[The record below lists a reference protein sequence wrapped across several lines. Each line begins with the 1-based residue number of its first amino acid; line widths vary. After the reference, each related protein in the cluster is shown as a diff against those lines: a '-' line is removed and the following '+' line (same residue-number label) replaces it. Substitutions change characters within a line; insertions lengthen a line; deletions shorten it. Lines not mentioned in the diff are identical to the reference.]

1 MYEQKNSQN
10 YGVMQR
16 MQHILEALTAAA
28 VFLSMKLTKTKFRA
42 KLMDTNLKNQLRV
55 AQSTLNTD
63 IKGLASVK

>member
-1 MYEQKNSQN
+1 MVSCKECSIFWK
-10 YGVMQR
+10 
-16 MQHILEALTAAA
+16 HLLLKT

-63 IKGLASVK
+63 IKRLASVK

>member
-1 MYEQKNSQN
+1 MNRKIPKTMVSCKECSIFWKHLLLQ
-10 YGVMQR
+10 
-16 MQHILEALTAAA
+16 T